1 MLTELMSYLRLCAVL
16 SFVSGGGCG
25 LISSDVTNFDLLD
38 SKSFTIDASGWQV
51 DQSQAQTYLSTS
63 CASAPMVCG
72 AAAQQAC
79 GMNCTGTCDTSS
91 HTCDLALAV
100 SIYQLVDLQNDNSG
114 LAQIKNEPV
123 IKVSIDSVTYDIT
136 QNTLNVA
143 TPDLTVYVAP
153 MSVTSAS
160 DPMAQ
165 AVGTVAGVP
174 AGATSMGMAMTYADG
189 GEQHLVDIMS
199 TYKNP
204 FNILVGG
211 TLMVTSGTP
220 IPQGMLGA
228 TVHIHASAS
237 L

>member
-1 MLTELMSYLRLCAVL
+1 MLAERMSYLRCCALLLV
-16 SFVSGGGCG
+16 GGCG
-25 LISSDVTNFDLLD
+25 LISSDVTNFDLQD
-38 SKSFTIDASGWQV
+38 SKSFTIDASAWQV
-51 DQSQAQTYLSTS
+51 NSSQAQQFLSTS
-63 CASAPMVCG
+63 CANAPMVCG

-79 GMNCTGTCDTSS
+79 GMNCTGTCDATT
-91 HTCDLALAV
+91 HTCDLSLAV

-123 IKVSIDSVTYDIT
+123 IKVTIDSVTYDIT

-143 TPDLTVYVAP
+143 TPELTVYVAP

-160 DPMAQ
+160 DPTAM
-165 AVGTVAGVP
+165 AVGTVASVA
-174 AGATSMGMAMTYADG
+174 AGTTETGQAMTYTDTG
-189 GEQHLVDIMS
+189 KQDLVDIMS

-211 TLMVTSGTP
+211 TLTVTSGTP
-220 IPQGMLGA
+220 VPTGMLDA
-228 TVHIHASAS
+228 VVHIHATAA